1 MTGAP
6 RRWLARLL
14 NSLWPGRAEA
24 DLAREIDAHLA
35 LLEDEFRRRGRA
47 PEDARRLARL
57 ALGGVDRAKE
67 MHREARGLRWLTDA
81 ASDIRYTAR
90 QMRRRPGFALVAVGT
105 LALGIGANTAMFTLV
120 HRVLLD
126 TLPVR
131 SPESLVEVGCVDA
144 NKPDDIGC
152 ETSYPGFVM
161 FRDQN
166 DVLSGLFAFAPL
178 ADLNVAHDGH
188 AELATGILASGDMYH
203 VLGVS
208 PASGRLLSPSDD
220 TPGAPIAVVLS
231 YGYWQRRFNGDPRV
245 VGQTV
250 QLNTSAAIVVGVSP
264 ERFRGVTLGGGPDV
278 TIAIGSGGPALA
290 GRESLTNG
298 ANWWLRMIGRRKDGV
313 TLAQAQAGLEPI
325 YRRTVE
331 HLLSSVQ
338 GRIAGPIREY
348 LRGVEFRVQPA
359 ASGGASALRRDLDRP
374 LRILM
379 AVVGMVLFIA
389 CANLTTLVL
398 SRTAGRQREFS
409 VRLAIGAG
417 RWRLAR
423 QLITE
428 SLVVSMAGGVLGLL
442 GARWGGATILRL
454 ASDETGVGA
463 VDLSPDVTVLAFTSA
478 TVVLAGLVLALG
490 SVWHVV
496 RTPAQRALR
505 DAAGGHAA
513 ARLAR
518 LFLPVQVTVATVV
531 LIGAGL
537 LLQTFDNMLH
547 GDDGFR
553 RDQLVTFSVRPQLVG
568 YHGVRVGAYVD
579 AVRARLDSM
588 PGVTSVT
595 RSAHPPGALNGS
607 TLVDAP
613 GFESA
618 APMERETGNH
628 RVGPKVVQTWGL
640 TLLRGRDLSG
650 ADDENAG
657 SALVNESF
665 ARHFFG
671 SADAVGRRFGFAGA
685 PERTYTIVGVVANA
699 RDRGPRL
706 PVERVAYTYLAP
718 DAMGYGAF
726 AVRGQ
731 GAETALI
738 AAIRQALREADPQ
751 VPVVDLQ
758 TMNARVQK
766 DLRRERLLAVLG
778 SLFGGLALL
787 LVALGLYGLLAGAV
801 AHRTREIAIRLALGG
816 KPRRIVAMFL
826 GQGLS
831 LVTAGLIAGMALA
844 AMLGRFIGSAL
855 YGVTPTDAFTYGTAV
870 AVLMLT
876 SAVACLL
883 PARRASRTD
892 PMAALRDD

>member
-1 MTGAP
+1 VTGAP

-14 NSLWPGRAEA
+14 NSLWAGRAES

-35 LLEDEFRRRGRA
+35 LLEDEFRRRGQA
-47 PEDARRLARL
+47 PEEARRSARL
-57 ALGGVDRAKE
+57 ALGGVDHAKE
-67 MHREARGLRWLTDA
+67 LHRDTRGLRWLGDA
-81 ASDIRYTAR
+81 SADIRYTVR
-90 QMRRRPGFALVAVGT
+90 QMRRHPGFALVAIGT

-144 NKPDDIGC
+144 NKPDDVGC

-161 FRDQN
+161 FRDEN

-178 ADLNVAHDGH
+178 SDLNVVHDGH
-188 AELATGILASGDMYH
+188 AELATAILASGDMYDI
-203 VLGVS
+203 LGVS
-208 PASGRLLSPSDD
+208 PASGRLLTTSDD
-220 TPGAPIAVVLS
+220 TPGAPMAVVLS
-231 YGYWQRRFNGDPRV
+231 YGYWQRRFNRDPRV
-245 VGQTV
+245 IGQTL
-250 QLNTSAAIVVGVSP
+250 QLNTHAAIVVGVSP

-278 TIAIGSGGPALA
+278 TVAIGSGGPALA

-313 TLAQAQAGLEPI
+313 TLVQAQAGLERI

-331 HLLSSVQ
+331 HLLSSVR
-338 GRIAGPIREY
+338 GPIAGPIREY
-348 LRGVEFRVQPA
+348 LRRVEFRVQPA
-359 ASGGASALRRDLDRP
+359 AAGGASALRRDLGRP

-398 SRTAGRQREFS
+398 SRTAARQRELS

-423 QLITE
+423 QLLTE
-428 SLVVSMAGGVLGLL
+428 SLVLSIAGGVLGLL
-442 GARWGGATILRL
+442 VARWGGATILRL
-454 ASDETGVGA
+454 ASGETGLRA

-478 TVVLAGLVLALG
+478 TVVVAGLILALG
-490 SVWHVV
+490 SVWHVM
-496 RTPAQRALR
+496 RTPAQRSLR
-505 DAAGGHAA
+505 DTAGGHAA
-513 ARLAR
+513 AGLAR
-518 LFLPVQVTVATVV
+518 LFIPVQVTVATVV

-537 LLQTFDNMLH
+537 LLQTFENMLH

-553 RDQLVTFSVRPQLVG
+553 RQQLVSFSVRPQLVG
-568 YHGVRVGAYVD
+568 YDGARVGTYID
-579 AVRARLDSM
+579 AVRARLESI

-595 RSAHPPGALNGS
+595 RSVHPPGALDGS
-607 TLVDAP
+607 TLVEAP

-640 TLLRGRDLSG
+640 TLLRGRDL
-650 ADDENAG
+650 ADVDDANAG

-671 SADAVGRRFGFAGA
+671 SADAVGRRFGFAGS
-685 PERTYTIVGVVANA
+685 PEHMYTIVGVVADA

-718 DAMGYGAF
+718 AAMGFGAF
-726 AVRGQ
+726 AVRGH
-731 GAETALI
+731 GSETALI

-758 TMNARVQK
+758 TMDARVQE

-787 LVALGLYGLLAGAV
+787 LVALGLYGLVAGAV

-816 KPRRIVAMFL
+816 ARRTILSMFL
-826 GQGLS
+826 RQGLS
-831 LVTAGLIAGMALA
+831 LVAVGLLAGLALA
-844 AMLGRFIGSAL
+844 TMLGRFIDRDL
-855 YGVTPTDAFTYGTAV
+855 HGVTPTDTFTYSTAV
-870 AVLMLT
+870 AVLVLT

-883 PARRASRTD
+883 PATRASRTE
-892 PMAALRDD
+892 PMAALRND